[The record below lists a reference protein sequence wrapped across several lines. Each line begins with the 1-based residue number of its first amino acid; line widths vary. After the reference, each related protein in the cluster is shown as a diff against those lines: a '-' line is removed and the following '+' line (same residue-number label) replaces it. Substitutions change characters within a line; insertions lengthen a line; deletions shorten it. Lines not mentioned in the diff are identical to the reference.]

1 VDGGVIR
8 PVGVF
13 LLVGAAP
20 VVFSSA

>member
-1 VDGGVIR
+1 VDGGVMR

-13 LLVGAAP
+13 VLVGAAL

>member
-1 VDGGVIR
+1 VDGGVMR